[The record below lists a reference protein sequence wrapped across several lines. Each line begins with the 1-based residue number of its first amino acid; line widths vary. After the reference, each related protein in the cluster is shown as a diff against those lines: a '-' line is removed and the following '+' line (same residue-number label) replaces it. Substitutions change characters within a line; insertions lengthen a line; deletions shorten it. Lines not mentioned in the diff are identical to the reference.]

1 MIKLSVITVNYRGWV
16 PLERC
21 LNSLL
26 SIKSKNFSLEV
37 IIVDNFSNDGKLD
50 DFAPKF
56 PNFKFIKSEGNYGF
70 AYGNN
75 LGARH
80 ATGDFLLFLNPDTIV
95 SEKPIA
101 SMLTLLQQ
109 NAHYSV
115 VSSQQVDLKGNNEN
129 PFGIFLSFWTINS
142 IIKSIYSLFSKKKL
156 SETCEESRVIFPDW
170 VSGSLILIGREQF
183 DQIDGWDE
191 DYWLYSEDT
200 DLCKK
205 VTDEGGLVVMQCHP
219 PITHQHGG
227 TTRRT
232 MRLTAFCK
240 AMVIMSKHIYFRKHY
255 SGITHFFLQSFL
267 IINTLILEN
276 LIPALVGLIL
286 FPFGSVRKYLYIY
299 SNMLNYYFKSA
310 LRLSWYIDIKT
321 VRPPE

>member
-26 SIKSKNFSLEV
+26 SIKPENFSLEV

-50 DFAPKF
+50 EFVQKF
-56 PNFKFIKSEGNYGF
+56 PKFKFIKSEGNYGF

-80 ATGDFLLFLNPDTIV
+80 ATGDILLFLNSDTVV
-95 SEKPIA
+95 SEEPLV
-101 SMLTLLQQ
+101 SLLNLARQKTQ
-109 NAHYSV
+109 YSI
-115 VSSQQVDLKGNNEN
+115 VSSQQVDLNGYNEN
-129 PFGIFLSFWTINS
+129 PFGIFPSFWTINS
-142 IIKSIYSLFSKKKL
+142 IIKSIYSLISNKKL
-156 SETCEESRVIFPDW
+156 SETCENSQVIFPDW
-170 VSGSLILIGREQF
+170 VSGSLILIGRELF

-205 VTDEGGLVVMQCHP
+205 VKDKGGLVVMQCHP
-219 PITHQHGG
+219 PIMHQHGG

-232 MRLTAFCK
+232 MRLTAFYK

-267 IINTLILEN
+267 IINTLLLED
-276 LIPALVGLIL
+276 LIPALIGLIL
-286 FPFGSVRKYLYIY
+286 FPLGSARKYLYIY
-299 SNMLNYYFKSA
+299 SNMLKYYFKSA

-321 VRPPE
+321 VKLPE

>member
-1 MIKLSVITVNYRGWV
+1 MIKLSVITVNYRAWI

-26 SIKSKNFSLEV
+26 TLKQENFSLEV

-50 DFAPKF
+50 EFVEKFPKF
-56 PNFKFIKSEGNYGF
+56 KFVKSEGNYGF

-80 ATGDFLLFLNPDTIV
+80 ATGDILLFLNSDTVVSEEPIV
-95 SEKPIA
+95 S
-101 SMLTLLQQ
+101 MLNLALQNTQ
-109 NAHYSV
+109 YSI
-115 VSSQQVDLKGNNEN
+115 VSSQQVDLNGHNEN
-129 PFGIFLSFWTINS
+129 PFGIFPSFWTINS
-142 IIKSIYSLFSKKKL
+142 IIKSIYSLISNKKL
-156 SETCEESRVIFPDW
+156 SETCENSQVIFPDW
-170 VSGSLILIGREQF
+170 VSGSLILIGRDLF

-205 VTDEGGLVVMQCHP
+205 VKDNGGLVVMQCHP

-227 TTRRT
+227 TTRRSL
-232 MRLTAFCK
+232 RLTAFYK

-267 IINTLILEN
+267 IINTLLLEN
-276 LIPALVGLIL
+276 LIPALIGLIL
-286 FPFGSVRKYLYIY
+286 FPFGSARKYLYIY
-299 SNMLNYYFKSA
+299 SNMLKYYFKSV

-321 VRPPE
+321 VRLPE